1 MGKPKE
7 VDLHLQAFRR
17 NTSGMSA
24 EAMLKESISRMRRA
38 LDEAISKGEKE
49 IRFIHGRGKG
59 ALRERVYQELQAYLR
74 EGEIE
79 SFEPSFFNPDIV
91 VVRISY

>member
-1 MGKPKE
+1 MTRE
-7 VDLHLQAFRR
+7 IDLHLQAFRR

-24 EAMLKESISRMRRA
+24 EAMLKVSIERMRTT
-38 LDEAISKGEKE
+38 LDDAIDRGDRE

-59 ALRERVYQELQAYLR
+59 ALRDRVYEELLKYMR
-74 EGEIE
+74 EGDIE

-91 VVRISY
+91 VVRIRY